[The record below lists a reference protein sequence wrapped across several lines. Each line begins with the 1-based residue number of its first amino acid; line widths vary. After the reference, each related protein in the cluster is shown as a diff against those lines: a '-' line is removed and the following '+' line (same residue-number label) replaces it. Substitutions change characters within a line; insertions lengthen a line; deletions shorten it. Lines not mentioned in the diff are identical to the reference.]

1 MIFKN
6 LDEIEKKN
14 FFAII
19 VGSGPAGISTAL
31 KLEQNGFE
39 SLILESGSAEYKSD
53 TQKYLDGD
61 VIGDE
66 YNDLKIS
73 RLKQFGGTSGL
84 WGGNCNTLK
93 KNDFDD
99 WPIKKRDI
107 DIYEKEASKIL
118 NIKDNFYHKK
128 FSERLDYLNTQWS
141 NVRFYE
147 KYFEYIKRS
156 KKIFLSLDTTFH
168 SLEGLNGNV
177 KNLICY
183 KKKFYKL
190 NSKNIILSCGGI
202 ENSRSLLLEKKKNP
216 SLFKYEL
223 PIGKYYMDHPKH
235 NVGNGIIIYK
245 ELKNFLQ
252 NQNIYNFPTLECRNI
267 HLSLNN
273 KIPLKKRILNSGL
286 DIDIKRT
293 TPYTSLIRQAS
304 CVAPKFIQNIY
315 SSFKEKD
322 VYEFNLSIIQE
333 QFPYRNNKIELG
345 SKLDP
350 QNLELPTIY
359 WNRTPLLK
367 KSAEIMINEFSDIL
381 INENLGRLSI
391 NDNILENKNY
401 DLTLGYH
408 QMGGTRMGKNITDS
422 VVDKNLLVFGFKNLY
437 INGSSVFRTGGFA
450 YPTFTIVQLATRL
463 GEHLIK
469 A

>member
-128 FSERLDYLNTQWS
+128 FSERLDYLNTQCQMLDFMKSILNIS
-141 NVRFYE
+141 NDQK
-147 KYFEYIKRS
+147 KYF
-156 KKIFLSLDTTFH
+156 
-168 SLEGLNGNV
+168 
-177 KNLICY
+177 
-183 KKKFYKL
+183 
-190 NSKNIILSCGGI
+190 
-202 ENSRSLLLEKKKNP
+202 
-216 SLFKYEL
+216 
-223 PIGKYYMDHPKH
+223 
-235 NVGNGIIIYK
+235 
-245 ELKNFLQ
+245 
-252 NQNIYNFPTLECRNI
+252 
-267 HLSLNN
+267 
-273 KIPLKKRILNSGL
+273 
-286 DIDIKRT
+286 
-293 TPYTSLIRQAS
+293 
-304 CVAPKFIQNIY
+304 
-315 SSFKEKD
+315 
-322 VYEFNLSIIQE
+322 
-333 QFPYRNNKIELG
+333 
-345 SKLDP
+345 
-350 QNLELPTIY
+350 
-359 WNRTPLLK
+359 
-367 KSAEIMINEFSDIL
+367 
-381 INENLGRLSI
+381 
-391 NDNILENKNY
+391 
-401 DLTLGYH
+401 YH
-408 QMGGTRMGKNITDS
+408 
-422 VVDKNLLVFGFKNLY
+422 
-437 INGSSVFRTGGFA
+437 
-450 YPTFTIVQLATRL
+450 
-463 GEHLIK
+463 
-469 A
+469 

>member
-1 MIFKN
+1 MIFEN
-6 LDEIEKKN
+6 LNEIQKKS

-31 KLEQNGFE
+31 KLEQSGLN
-39 SLILESGSAEYKSD
+39 SLILESGSADYNPDSE
-53 TQKYLDGD
+53 QYLDGN

-73 RLKQFGGTSGL
+73 RLRQFGGTSGH
-84 WGGNCNTLK
+84 WGGTCTVLK
-93 KNDFDD
+93 QNDFND
-99 WPIKKRDI
+99 WPIKKTDL
-107 DIYEKEASKIL
+107 DIYEKEAGQIL
-118 NIKDNFYHKK
+118 NIRKNFYHKK
-128 FSERLDYLNTQWS
+128 FSENLDYFNSQWS

-156 KKIFLSLDTTFH
+156 KKISLSLNTTFH
-168 SLEGLNGNV
+168 SLEGLNGNI
-177 KNLICY
+177 KKLICF
-183 KKKFYKL
+183 KKNFYKL
-190 NSKNIILSCGGI
+190 NSKYVILSCGGI
-202 ENSRSLLLEKKKNP
+202 ENSRSLLLAKKENP
-216 SLFKYEL
+216 GLFKYEL

-235 NVGNGIIIYK
+235 DIGNGIIVYK
-245 ELKNFLQ
+245 QFKKFLE
-252 NQNIYNFPTLECRNI
+252 NQKIYNFPTLECKNI
-267 HLSLNN
+267 ELSLNN
-273 KIPLKKRILNSGL
+273 NIQIKKKILNSAL
-286 DIDIKRT
+286 IIRLKRT
-293 TPYTSLIRQAS
+293 TPYTNFVRQAS

-322 VYEFNLSIIQE
+322 VYEFNLSILQE
-333 QFPYRNNKIELG
+333 QYPYRNNRIELG

-350 QNLELPTIY
+350 LNLELPKIY
-359 WNRTPLLK
+359 WNSTPLLI
-367 KSAEIMINEFSDIL
+367 KSAQIMINEFSDLL
-381 INENLGRLSI
+381 INKNIGRLSI
-391 NDNILENKNY
+391 NDNILDNKNY
-401 DLTLGYH
+401 EYALGYH
-408 QMGGTRMGKNITDS
+408 QMGGTRIGNNINDS